1 MSRTCPRLLAA
12 LPFVL
17 LVAVTAGCADPAAG
31 PRAGGT
37 EPQGYC
43 PLPEERGPTPSPC
56 VTFDW
61 NQRLA
66 ENHGY
71 RERITITAEQKEAA
85 APRAKALA
93 TVLRKLTDAATAE
106 EELRTAAADAVGVRP
121 ESIEIRTNGFG
132 TPDHGVL
139 VGGGEGRVCVNGTV
153 DAAGHADVEVVGRTL
168 EGTCLPG
175 EGGH

>member
-1 MSRTCPRLLAA
+1 MPRTCPRLLAA
-12 LPFVL
+12 LPILL
-17 LVAVTAGCADPAAG
+17 LVAVTAGCAGTPARS
-31 PRAGGT
+31 P

-56 VTFDW
+56 IPFDW

-66 ENHGY
+66 ENHAY

-93 TVLRKLTDAATAE
+93 AALGKSADAGPTENGLRA
-106 EELRTAAADAVGVRP
+106 AAADAIGVRP
-121 ESIEIRTNGFG
+121 EALELRTKGFAV
-132 TPDHGVL
+132 PDHGVL
-139 VGGGEGRVCVNGTV
+139 LGGGKGRVCVNGTV
-153 DAAGHADVEVVGRTL
+153 DATGHADVEVVGRTV